1 MTKIDVAVLPEHA
14 GNRLDRLL
22 AAMCEPLSRS
32 RIQALIASGDVLVAG
47 KPVRSSYRVSA
58 GQRIAVCLPAAR
70 PSTVDPEEIPLD
82 VLFEDAHLLVVNKPA
97 GMVVHPTGGMRSG
110 TLVNGLLAHCDG
122 LSGINGVLRPGI
134 VHRLDRETSGLLM
147 VAKNDAAHRGLAG
160 QLEARTVTRRY
171 TAIVWGQPRAERG
184 RIEEAIGRSPE
195 DRRRMAV
202 VDTGGRAAA
211 TRYEVKAF
219 HGFASTLG
227 LRLET
232 GRTHQIR
239 VHLAHIGHPVF
250 GDTAYGGGAKRIRGI
265 APPLRN
271 AARTVLDLANRQ
283 MLHAGVLGFIHPVT
297 SKALEFR
304 ADPPPDMACVS
315 QALTS
320 GVS

>member
-14 GNRLDRLL
+14 GSRLDRLL
-22 AAMCEPLSRS
+22 AAICEPLSRS
-32 RIQALIASGDVLVAG
+32 RIQALIASGEVLVTG
-47 KPVRSSYRVSA
+47 KRVRSSYRVSA
-58 GQRIAVCLPAAR
+58 GERIVVCLPAPR
-70 PSTVDPEEIPLD
+70 PPGLDPEEIPLD

-97 GMVVHPTGGMRSG
+97 GMVVHPAGGVRSG

-171 TAIVWGQPRAERG
+171 TAIVWGQPREERG
-184 RIEEAIGRSPE
+184 RIEKAIGRSPE
-195 DRRRMAV
+195 DRRRMAA

-211 TRYEVKAF
+211 TWYEVEAY
-219 HGFASTLG
+219 HGFASTLA
-227 LRLET
+227 LKLET

-239 VHLAHIGHPVF
+239 VHLCHIGHPVF
-250 GDTAYGGGAKRIRGI
+250 GDSSYGGGAKRIRGI

-271 AARTVLDLANRQ
+271 EARTVLNLANRQ

-304 ADPPPDMACVS
+304 ADLPPDMA
-315 QALTS
+315 
-320 GVS
+320 GVSELLSSDVS

>member
-14 GNRLDRLL
+14 GGRLDRLL
-22 AAMCEPLSRS
+22 AALCETLSRS
-32 RIQALIASGDVLVAG
+32 RIQALITSGEVLVAG
-47 KPVRSSYRVSA
+47 KRVRSSYRVSA
-58 GQRIAVCLPAAR
+58 GERIVVCLPAPR
-70 PSTVDPEEIPLD
+70 PPGIDPEEIPLD
-82 VLFEDAHLLVVNKPA
+82 VLFEDAHMLVVNKPA
-97 GMVVHPTGGMRSG
+97 GLVVHPTGGMRSG

-147 VAKNDAAHRGLAG
+147 VAKNDSAHRGLAR

-171 TAIVWGQPRAERG
+171 TAIVWGQPRAERA
-184 RIEEAIGRSPE
+184 RIEKAIGRSPE

-202 VDTGGRAAA
+202 VGAGGRAAA
-211 TRYEVKAF
+211 TRYEVDAF

-265 APPLRN
+265 APSLRN
-271 AARTVLDLANRQ
+271 AARRVLDLANRQ
-283 MLHAGVLGFIHPVT
+283 MLHAGVLGFNHPVS
-297 SKALEFR
+297 SKALEFH
-304 ADPPPDMACVS
+304 ADLPPDMARVS
-315 QALTS
+315 EALTS